1 MSNNNT
7 TTQETTF
14 WKFLTDNTIEIP
26 IIQRDYAQ
34 GRLGKEYLRKS
45 FLVDIKNALD
55 NALKDGEKPE
65 MKLDFV
71 YGSVENNK
79 LSPLDGQ
86 QRLTTLWLLHWYIAL
101 MSRNLNED
109 ICEILK
115 KFTYETRIS
124 SREFCQNLCKPE
136 NFKDYEQYIS
146 IQGDRKVVEFI
157 ISRTWFYSAWKQ
169 DPTIQSMLRMLGGTE
184 ISDKNGE
191 DIVDGLEE
199 IFKDTRD
206 FGKYWDCLISEK
218 APIVF
223 YQLPLENFGL
233 SDDLYIKMNARGKQ
247 LTSFENFKA
256 DLVGY
261 IRGEKQKNNETVDDE
276 KKTGTWSYLLSAEN
290 GIPIKMDTT
299 WTNIFWK
306 NKSKDNKID
315 EIYFAFLNRFFL
327 CELICQKENN
337 DYLYSAEKLEK
348 DNSTFNYLYGKESND
363 KNIEYVGWEKYGD
376 IPSSFF
382 NDLNTLLD
390 NHIENFQEFFPEW
403 ANKGSQFQFIPEY
416 KEDNVIT
423 TLTQSER
430 VVFHA
435 ISKYLQKGDFDV
447 ESFKQWMRVVWNI
460 VENANI
466 NSIATMIG
474 AIRLIDELGE
484 HSHKIYEFLASED
497 LKIKSE
503 AAEDQVKEE
512 IAKAKQIVDEKGS
525 LRNYDG
531 TLKKQNGSD
540 YQDWEDIIIV
550 AESSTFFKGAI
561 RFLITDEKG
570 EVTENSWRQFE
581 IKWKNAKEFFSN
593 ENIYYYENKLLRT
606 LIGYFDSWESFKKI
620 YFDNRHWKSI
630 LLNKDLAKPVHNLL
644 INGRICDF
652 DNYSSSMS
660 NREKKIQEQLVKTN
674 ILDCIRKDKNYYM
687 EDGGNLHSYYTNRN
701 GDIYLGRNNR
711 ILLIN
716 NKIISNQRIEG
727 YDGFYGNHIDFI
739 YNKVCF
745 RWYGNPNGKELDVYL
760 MEEKWNDY
768 IKRANPTTE
777 KNTEDDEWYCFRVTP
792 EMEEDTTLFT
802 TALDC
807 LVDEA
812 KQNGDLQAIEE
823 Q

>member
-1 MSNNNT
+1 MKKTMNSNNTNK
-7 TTQETTF
+7 ETTF
-14 WKFLTDNTIEIP
+14 WKFLTNNTIEIP

-45 FLVDIKNALD
+45 FLTDIKDALD
-55 NALKDGEKPE
+55 NALKDDGKTE

-71 YGSVENNK
+71 YGSLEDVK

-101 MSRNLNED
+101 MSGNLNED
-109 ICEILK
+109 TCKILK

-146 IQGDRKVVEFI
+146 TIGDRKIVEYI
-157 ISRTWFYSAWKQ
+157 TTRTWFYSAWKQ

-184 ISDKNGE
+184 KKDKNGE
-191 DIVDGLEE
+191 DIIDGLEE
-199 IFKDTRD
+199 IFKNTSN
-206 FGKYWDCLISEK
+206 FGEYWKCLVSEK
-218 APIVF
+218 APIIF
-223 YQLPLENFGL
+223 YQLPLKDFGL

-382 NDLNTLLD
+382 NDLNTVLD
-390 NHIENFQEFFPEW
+390 NHIEKFQEFFPRW
-403 ANKGSQFQFIPEY
+403 ANEDSQFQFIPEY
-416 KEDNVIT
+416 KEDNTIT

-435 ISKYLQKGDFDV
+435 ISKYLQKGIFDV

-484 HSHKIYEFLASED
+484 HSHYIYEFLASKD
-497 LKIKSE
+497 SKIKSE
-503 AAEDQVKEE
+503 AAKEQVKEE
-512 IAKAKQIVDEKGS
+512 IAKANQILHGTPRPDGKLWKEVIIEAE
-525 LRNYDG
+525 NY
-531 TLKKQNGSD
+531 K
-540 YQDWEDIIIV
+540 
-550 AESSTFFKGAI
+550 FFKGAI
-561 RFLITDEKG
+561 RFLFTVDWNDFD
-570 EVTENSWRQFE
+570 T
-581 IKWKNAKEFFSN
+581 KWKNAQKFFD
-593 ENIYYYENKLLRT
+593 ENGVKDCEDKKYRT
-606 LIGYFDSWESFKKI
+606 EA
-620 YFDNRHWKSI
+620 I
-630 LLNKDLAKPVHNLL
+630 LLKAVLYHVKDFWKYIEPQKFVL
-644 INGRICDF
+644 
-652 DNYSSSMS
+652 DNAASTW
-660 NREKKIQEQLVKTN
+660 KKN
-674 ILDCIRKDKNYYM
+674 ILLEQGWEKAVHEILM
-687 EDGGNLHSYYTNRN
+687 GNLTVTERNEDCLMYRDLYMTDLLNYVANEQIGSRIRWHHGHRTVYPPRYDGIMLDDENR
-701 GDIYLGRNNR
+701 DKPFYRNR
-711 ILLIN
+711 ILASLPNIKSSQRIKDKPFYKGWDINFIYSKDGNSYVFQWNTDENVYLIENNERKEKADGTDYCVSVESIKDSEDFIQKLDNLIN
-716 NKIISNQRIEG
+716 QVR
-727 YDGFYGNHIDFI
+727 
-739 YNKVCF
+739 
-745 RWYGNPNGKELDVYL
+745 
-760 MEEKWNDY
+760 
-768 IKRANPTTE
+768 
-777 KNTEDDEWYCFRVTP
+777 
-792 EMEEDTTLFT
+792 
-802 TALDC
+802 
-807 LVDEA
+807 
-812 KQNGDLQAIEE
+812 QNE